1 MAALGSCLV
10 DADGREESGTGMSLV
25 RCDWWVEGR
34 VALGG
39 SLAAGEM
46 VAAWGV
52 REFCWGD
59 VRFFFFCCWVVEGR
73 GLRRM
78 RAMLMSRLE
87 MRSLSPVLAME
98 MHEAAELVPRKS
110 WGESDNEDE

>member
-1 MAALGSCLV
+1 
-10 DADGREESGTGMSLV
+10 
-25 RCDWWVEGR
+25 
-34 VALGG
+34 
-39 SLAAGEM
+39 
-46 VAAWGV
+46 
-52 REFCWGD
+52 
-59 VRFFFFCCWVVEGR
+59 
-73 GLRRM
+73 M